1 MGGMNEVHLT
11 PEQLSEIEAAEKRN
25 LRVAVSVPAERV
37 S

>member
-1 MGGMNEVHLT
+1 MGGLSEMHLT